1 MEMILENVDEW
12 MKMDET
18 EWSAKGW
25 IRRENGHPGHKNLSS
40 NETHT
45 FGSEMSFLNV
55 WVEIHVDFFKPLF
68 HQAVSSSSLEGW
80 LSIPSLANHCLSLDS

>member
-25 IRRENGHPGHKNLSS
+25 IRRENGQPGHKNLSS

-55 WVEIHVDFFKPLF
+55 WVEIHVDFLSPFSTKLYLVLVWK
-68 HQAVSSSSLEGW
+68 ADLASLLW
-80 LSIPSLANHCLSLDS
+80 LITA